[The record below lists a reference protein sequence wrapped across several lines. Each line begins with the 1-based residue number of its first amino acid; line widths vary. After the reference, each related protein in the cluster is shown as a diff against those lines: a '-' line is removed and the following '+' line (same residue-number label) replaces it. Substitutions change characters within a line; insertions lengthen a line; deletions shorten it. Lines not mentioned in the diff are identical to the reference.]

1 MPSLLRY
8 AQGCGMST
16 DDKFL
21 FLLPYKSLPL
31 LEFMRGGSYI
41 QNLISFSYS
50 IPGMIHS
57 VMRFG
62 QVGTTS
68 DLLRSCDCNCDG
80 VIYFAIRI

>member
-8 AQGCGMST
+8 AQGCGMTT

-21 FLLPYKSLPL
+21 LLLPIQDLPL

-41 QNLISFSYS
+41 QNLISFSYLV
-50 IPGMIHS
+50 PGMIHS
-57 VMRFG
+57 VMQFG

-68 DLLRSCDCNCDG
+68 D
-80 VIYFAIRI
+80 